1 MGMMTLTT
9 VTINATSGPGVAV
22 ELEPNVCVWQI
33 KGITKI
39 NYNPQR
45 HLVWSEKLF
54 GSTLFREAP
63 FISLQKHK

>member
-1 MGMMTLTT
+1 MAVAAMAPTTIVATL
-9 VTINATSGPGVAV
+9 SPGVSV
-22 ELEPNVCVWQI
+22 ELGPNVCVANQRYYY
-33 KGITKI
+33 I

-63 FISLQKHK
+63 FI